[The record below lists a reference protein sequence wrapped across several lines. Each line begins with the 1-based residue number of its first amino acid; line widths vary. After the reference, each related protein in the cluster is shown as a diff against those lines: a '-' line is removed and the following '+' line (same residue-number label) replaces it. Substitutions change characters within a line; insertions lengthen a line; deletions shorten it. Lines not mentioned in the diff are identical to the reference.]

1 MLGRLNGKSKILSSL
16 LQTVVRKAAGNIPN
30 EIWAEITSQIEIP
43 QQSHIVI
50 DKIYRDIL
58 YLRLIID
65 ELHGIGSQLV
75 EHADLGRVWI
85 RRVDQTNP
93 ATASPNQRAI
103 EVYNCLRLFY
113 AYLIAA
119 IVVAIINKVDS
130 PKYLELVLQVKLLI
144 SEAFHQLMQESDKDC
159 FALLAESK
167 AYLIELM
174 GLHGIGSSN
183 EEVNLWLD
191 QAKDWVALES
201 SAIPIITFL
210 TANEAQKKQF
220 IIYDDA
226 VCELTD
232 EQRSLLRDLPAQC
245 WYQELTQ
252 FEQSLV
258 QYYQTAILIGTRI
271 IPSQL
276 RAILPFCKNAYL
288 QSLWVVE
295 DNQMVTLLN
304 SYFHAG
310 TVAYVS
316 HKKKEE
322 ALRITRANFA
332 QQKQV
337 TGSQYVLNVCL
348 NSSMADRFV
357 GTYEWLMRR
366 PYVADDSEIIALTYQ
381 VASQAEG
388 DGYYY
393 AKLCVNQ
400 MRYLEY
406 NDYSGINKIINIIKK
421 NLSMIAKSEQAA
433 SELVK
438 ELERVIALEWQF
450 SFFDLDVKGLDIIH
464 RLTKVVTLNNQL
476 QAAYPQLALTSVSI
490 WFGCASGENRTGI
503 TYFHVIAST
512 LLDYL
517 TRNVPAG
524 DVAKIKETIISLIAV
539 SQHVLVITGH
549 QGSTFGTE
557 GIRGKSIGTFKA
569 WHPKNQ
575 LLTKT
580 SELKKV
586 PPDAVYLNGLLT
598 KIADLLVTKNNSS
611 ESKVV
616 LDVIRQTLQLVKNAG
631 VSLFMMNRQERDL
644 ITTVLHLFVKR
655 LTLNIEDI
663 KPVEFINAA
672 EAIKLQ
678 QSQDNVKPSS
688 LFSTFATLYLA
699 NIEHFIPVANI
710 AEQQHHAKLISQ

>member
-1 MLGRLNGKSKILSSL
+1 MLGRLNDKSKILSSL
-16 LQTVVRKAAGNIPN
+16 LQMVDRKTASNIPN
-30 EIWAEITSQIEIP
+30 EIWAEITSQVESP
-43 QQSHIVI
+43 QESNVAIN
-50 DKIYRDIL
+50 KIYRDIIN
-58 YLRLIID
+58 LRLLID
-65 ELHGIGSQLV
+65 ELHGINSQLV
-75 EHADLGRVWI
+75 NHADLGRVWI
-85 RRVDQTNP
+85 RSVNQANAVTL
-93 ATASPNQRAI
+93 SPNSHAI
-103 EVYNCLRLFY
+103 EVYNCLRHFY

-119 IVVAIINKVDS
+119 IVVAVINKVDS

-144 SEAFHQLMQESDKDC
+144 SDAFHVLMHASDKDS
-159 FALLAESK
+159 FALLAEGK

-174 GLHGIGSSN
+174 GLHEIGSSN
-183 EEVNLWLD
+183 EDINLWLD

-201 SAIPIITFL
+201 SAIPIITLL
-210 TANEAQKKQF
+210 TTDELQKQF
-220 IIYDDA
+220 IIYDDP

-232 EQRSLLRDLPAQC
+232 EQRSFLHDLSSHC
-245 WYQELTQ
+245 WYRELTPFQ
-252 FEQSLV
+252 QSLV
-258 QYYQTAILIGTRI
+258 QYYQPAILTGTRI

-288 QSLWVVE
+288 QSLWAIGDDQV
-295 DNQMVTLLN
+295 VTLLN

-316 HKKKEE
+316 HKNKEQ
-322 ALRITRANFA
+322 ALRITRANFV

-337 TGSQYVLNVCL
+337 TGSQCVLNVCL
-348 NSSMADRFV
+348 NSSMADRFI

-366 PYVADDSEIIALTYQ
+366 AYVADDSEIIALTYQ

-388 DGYYY
+388 DGYFY

-421 NLSMIAKSEQAA
+421 NLSLITQSEQST

-464 RLTKVVTLNNQL
+464 RLTKVITLNNQL
-476 QAAYPQLALTSVSI
+476 QAAFPQLALVSVSM

-517 TRNVPAG
+517 TRNAAVT
-524 DVAKIKETIISLIAV
+524 DVAKLKENIFSLIAA
-539 SQHVLVITGH
+539 SQHVLVVTGH

-569 WHPKNQ
+569 WHPKNL

-586 PPDAVYLNGLLT
+586 SPDAVYLNGLLL
-598 KIADLLVTKNNSS
+598 KISDLLVTKSNSP

-616 LDVIRQTLQLVKNAG
+616 LDVIRQMLLLIKNAG
-631 VSLFMMNRQERDL
+631 VSFFMMNRQERDL
-644 ITTVLHLFVKR
+644 ITTVLHLFEKR
-655 LTLNIEDI
+655 LGQHIEEI
-663 KPVEFINAA
+663 KSVEFINAA
-672 EAIKLQ
+672 EAIKRLQ
-678 QSQDNVKPSS
+678 SHESVKPSA
-688 LFSTFATLYLA
+688 LFSAFATLYLV

-710 AEQQHHAKLISQ
+710 AEQQNHVKLISQ